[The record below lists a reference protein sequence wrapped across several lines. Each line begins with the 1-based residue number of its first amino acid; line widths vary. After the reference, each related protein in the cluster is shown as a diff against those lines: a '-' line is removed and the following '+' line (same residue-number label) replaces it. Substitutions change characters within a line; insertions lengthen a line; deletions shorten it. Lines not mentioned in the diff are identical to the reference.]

1 MGARHLTTCPRRSP
15 WLLVPQLQQS
25 PRQRCP
31 SGSVFGSPWWRSS
44 PSLLSVP
51 RSRQIAS
58 TRTTARK
65 TLPDMAVPST
75 TLAVCKTLADV
86 AFTTPPSLSQP
97 KCVVRAAAV
106 NRLNQAAAQRLNRPN
121 RAAAQHSNRLNPA
134 AAQRSNRLNHLAKHQ
149 VNHLAKHRVS
159 HRMEHPVNH
168 PRVQPLRH
176 SKPHVVT

>member
-106 NRLNQAAAQRLNRPN
+106 NRLNQAAAQRLNR
-121 RAAAQHSNRLNPA
+121 LNPA

-159 HRMEHPVNH
+159 HLAKRRMNH

>member
-1 MGARHLTTCPRRSP
+1 MGARHLTACPRRSP

-75 TLAVCKTLADV
+75 TLEVCKTLADV

-134 AAQRSNRLNHLAKHQ
+134 AAQRSNRLNHL
-149 VNHLAKHRVS
+149 VS
-159 HRMEHPVNH
+159 HRMKHPVNH